1 MNTAVVNHLAVLLRN
16 GNFREGNAIDALDV
30 VGAEQVH
37 VLVVTRE
44 FERNIGD
51 YNAQRQGLDAD
62 LFVSV
67 LTLRVEELHDVRVVC
82 AEVNGTRPLTRTQL
96 VRVREGV
103 LQKLHD
109 RDNATGLVLDL
120 LNRSAGF
127 TQVRQRQGDA
137 TTALRQLKSRVN
149 ATGDRLHIVFDT

>member
-1 MNTAVVNHLAVLLRN
+1 M
-16 GNFREGNAIDALDV
+16 
-30 VGAEQVH
+30 
-37 VLVVTRE
+37 
-44 FERNIGD
+44 
-51 YNAQRQGLDAD
+51 
-62 LFVSV
+62 
-67 LTLRVEELHDVRVVC
+67 VC

-149 ATGDRLHIVFDT
+149 ATGDRLHVVFDT